1 MNSRVTMGLAAL
13 FLIAAIVVGYWG
25 LRLSRQP
32 APAAPANAPVATSVD
47 KTVGGAEDAIRQSV
61 VVLAHDVPPF
71 VPLTAA
77 DLTVER
83 LRTAPAGSL
92 SSLQQAV
99 DRTPWR
105 PLKAG
110 TWLSDESFESGG
122 PLARM
127 IRPDERA
134 LAVAVDEVIGAGG
147 QLTPGDYVD
156 VLLFLRQDAGNP
168 QQSAQVVVPA
178 MRLLSVGDQLG
189 LTNDGLPSAPS
200 SATDV
205 RLRQAPSPGN
215 ARTVVLA
222 VPQVLL
228 SRLMLATQVGTLRL
242 AVRSADE
249 HLLPRY
255 WAGESAAASIESAN
269 HSLFQF
275 NQLAMAGVPRGQ
287 ATAAPGALSG
297 AAKSRGIEVI
307 RGNQVSQQ
315 TP

>member
-1 MNSRVTMGLAAL
+1 MNSRVTMGLAAIL
-13 FLIAAIVVGYWG
+13 LIAALVVGYWG
-25 LRLSRQP
+25 LMLSHPPAPVVPAVSAPVDNPAAAEDPARQP
-32 APAAPANAPVATSVD
+32 
-47 KTVGGAEDAIRQSV
+47 V

-77 DLTVER
+77 DLVIER
-83 LRTAPAGSL
+83 LRIAPPGSFGSL
-92 SSLQQAV
+92 QEAV
-99 DRTPWR
+99 DRIPWR

-110 TWLSDESFESGG
+110 TWLSDESFQAGG

-127 IRPDERA
+127 IRSDERA

-156 VLLFLRQDAGNP
+156 VLLFLRQDASNL
-168 QQSAQVVVPA
+168 QQSAQVVIPA
-178 MRLLSVGDQLG
+178 MRLLSVGEQLG
-189 LTNDGLPSAPS
+189 LTNDGKPASGASAS
-200 SATDV
+200 ERANQE
-205 RLRQAPSPGN
+205 LRRAS

-222 VPQVLL
+222 VPEPLL

-255 WAGESAAASIESAN
+255 WAGEKVGAANLKAASAE
-269 HSLFQF
+269 LFQF
-275 NQLAMAGVPRGQ
+275 NQLALAGAPRGQ
-287 ATAAPGALSG
+287 PPVVESGGRGQGAV
-297 AAKSRGIEVI
+297 VI
-307 RGNQVSQQ
+307 RGNQVSQS